1 MFLIVIMALC
11 LSGACCRYITFQF
24 LRSVCVVVE
33 VVVVGRRKGNQG
45 EAFLT
50 HTSATLGMY
59 THSGSPSVP
68 CVLPSNFVNT
78 ATSIVHFAVSP
89 KD

>member
-33 VVVVGRRKGNQG
+33 VVVVVGGGGGGGGGEGRVTKVK
-45 EAFLT
+45 
-50 HTSATLGMY
+50 
-59 THSGSPSVP
+59 HS
-68 CVLPSNFVNT
+68 
-78 ATSIVHFAVSP
+78 
-89 KD
+89 